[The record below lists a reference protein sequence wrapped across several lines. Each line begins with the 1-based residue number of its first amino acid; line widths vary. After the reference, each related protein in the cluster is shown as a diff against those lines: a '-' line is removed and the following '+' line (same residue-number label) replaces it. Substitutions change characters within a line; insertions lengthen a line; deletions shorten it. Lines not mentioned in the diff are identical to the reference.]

1 MGLFSVAPSP
11 AATLA
16 WLRGRGLTMLT
27 VNEAWGF
34 FQVFLR
40 VAALFSVAPVFG
52 SREVPAPVRV
62 LLALGL
68 SLVVYPQVAG
78 ALAPAPGTLLEMIA
92 PVVRET
98 LIGLALGMLV
108 SLLFTAATVAGD
120 LLDLQMGFNMAAVFN
135 PALGAQVAMMS
146 QFLYR
151 YTLVVFLLL
160 NGHHALL
167 AGVTSSFTALPA
179 ARFSLATDAAVLRL
193 AGDLVTTIMGAGLRI
208 AAPALATLLL
218 VDIALA
224 LVSRAAPQVN
234 VFQLGMPIKVVVGLV
249 MVVGALGL
257 MTTVCLL
264 YTSPSPRDS

>member
-1 MGLFSVAPSP
+1 MVPSIV
-11 AATLA
+11 TI
-16 WLRGRGLTMLT
+16 
-27 VNEAWGF
+27 NEAWGF

-62 LLALGL
+62 LLALAL
-68 SLVVYPQVAG
+68 SAIVYPQVSG
-78 ALAPAPGTLLEMIA
+78 ALAPIPNTLLEMIG

-98 LIGLALGMLV
+98 LVGLALGMLV

-160 NGHHALL
+160 NGHHVLL
-167 AGVTSSFTALPA
+167 AGVARSFTALPA
-179 ARFSLATDAAVLRL
+179 ARFSLATDAAALRL
-193 AGDLVTTIMGAGLRI
+193 AGDLATTIVGAGLRI

-234 VFQLGMPIKVVVGLV
+234 VFQLGMPIKIVVGLV

-257 MTTVCLL
+257 MTTVLQNFAAGATREALGGLL
-264 YTSPSPRDS
+264 PVLGR